1 MATNDRIEKLV
12 NIIIDLKGAEETEK
26 SFKRVYNYAKKMA
39 EEAKKGSEE
48 AEPKVSK
55 FMERWKLQAVTLGAA
70 IAGLWTLTKYSSV
83 ASGIFN
89 MLGASIGLLADMIL
103 VHLVDPAAWASEKI
117 LELAEAFEDL
127 PEPIQKVISYA
138 LGLYG
143 AFRLLKT
150 LGILG
155 LISTIVKG
163 LLGLAGIDLAA
174 VGLKIVTALETAAA
188 SGALAFVGALA
199 AGLLLGLAGVA
210 ALVYSGALDWV
221 SEMGRAFE
229 DRFPWVMDILKIL
242 FGSIASFGVVA
253 IDLVTGRIDKIPEDV
268 GKVWDEMLAAWG
280 RTWDR
285 MKTHVGPVIQAIV
298 DGIRSKVQGVVDW
311 IGGLNPFS
319 SWQMPTF
326 STTSLPRL
334 PYFASGGYVERT
346 GLAMLH
352 AGEYVTNSFKATTRD
367 SPRADAGGGKGVTIQ
382 QMILQGSFKDEYQM
396 YMRFKTLLERETRR
410 VV

>member
-1 MATNDRIEKLV
+1 MANDKIDRLV

-26 SFKRVYNYAKKMA
+26 SFKRVYEYAKKL
-39 EEAKKGSEE
+39 AKESGTSSEE
-48 AEPKVSK
+48 AEPKVSR
-55 FMERWKLQAVTLGAA
+55 FLERWKLQAVTLGAA
-70 IAGLWTLTKYSSV
+70 VAGLWTLTKYSSV
-83 ASGIFN
+83 ASGMMN
-89 MLGASIGLLADMIL
+89 MFGASIGLLADMIL
-103 VHLVDPAAWASEKI
+103 VHLLGPVDWLTEGV
-117 LELAEAFEDL
+117 LDLAEAFEDL

-221 SEMGRAFE
+221 GEMGRAFE
-229 DRFPWVMDILKIL
+229 DKFPWLMDVLKQL
-242 FGSIASFGVVA
+242 LWPLAALGIAA
-253 IDLVTGRIDKIPEDV
+253 IDLVTGRIDKIPGDV
-268 GKVWDEMLAAWG
+268 LQILQEVYAAWE
-280 RTWDR
+280 RTWGR
-285 MKTHVGPVIQAIV
+285 IYSLAGAAIGMIVTTIKT
-298 DGIRSKVQGVVDW
+298 RVQGVVDW
-311 IGGLNPFS
+311 IGGLNPFAGWKAPS
-319 SWQMPTF
+319 F
-326 STTSLPRL
+326 SLPSLPSL
-334 PYFASGGYVERT
+334 PYFASGGHVETT

-352 AGEYVTNSFKATTRD
+352 RGEYVQNAFKAKTRD
-367 SPRADAGGGKGVTIQ
+367 SPRQEGGGG
-382 QMILQGSFKDEYQM
+382 
-396 YMRFKTLLERETRR
+396 
-410 VV
+410 